1 MDAQRTDEG
10 IGIRTMTIPS
20 YAGIRLVSDPLLVDV
35 IEDWS
40 EVRSPSRAARRRRQG
55 HPQRIR
61 YREIPKPEFYHLPG
75 QNMIVAHPT
84 TIDKIHTRLAEDMS
98 HRRETEVMNAMLGR
112 RRAAS
117 VGPRADTNTGL
128 GRVE

>member
-1 MDAQRTDEG
+1 MQISVGRV
-10 IGIRTMTIPS
+10 PS

-40 EVRSPSRAARRRRQG
+40 EVRSPSRAARRRCQG

-84 TIDKIHTRLAEDMS
+84 TIDRIHAWLAEDRTR
-98 HRRETEVMNAMLGR
+98 RREALVMDAVMGR
-112 RRAAS
+112 PS
-117 VGPRADTNTGL
+117 K
-128 GRVE
+128 

>member
-1 MDAQRTDEG
+1 MVE
-10 IGIRTMTIPS
+10 IRTVQIS
-20 YAGIRLVSDPLLVDV
+20 RYAGIRLVPDPHMVDV

-75 QNMIVAHPT
+75 QHLIVAHPT
-84 TIDKIHTRLAEDMS
+84 TIDRIHARLAEDMN
-98 HRRETEVMNAMLGR
+98 RRNEAQAMVAMVGR
-112 RRAAS
+112 R
-117 VGPRADTNTGL
+117 L
-128 GRVE
+128 I

>member
-1 MDAQRTDEG
+1 MQICMDRV
-10 IGIRTMTIPS
+10 PS

-55 HPQRIR
+55 HQQRVR

-84 TIDKIHTRLAEDMS
+84 TIDRIHARLAEDMNR
-98 HRRETEVMNAMLGR
+98 RREAQIMDVVLGSMR
-112 RRAAS
+112 PTS
-117 VGPRADTNTGL
+117 IEPQTGTKTDIEP
-128 GRVE
+128 VD

>member
-1 MDAQRTDEG
+1 MGEQCAFDE
-10 IGIRTMTIPS
+10 IEIRSRRIST

-55 HPQRIR
+55 HPQRIS

-75 QNMIVAHPT
+75 QNLIVAHPK
-84 TIDKIHTRLAEDMS
+84 TIDRIHTRLADDLER
-98 HRRETEVMNAMLGR
+98 RREAQIMDVVLGR
-112 RRAAS
+112 S
-117 VGPRADTNTGL
+117 PG
-128 GRVE
+128 